1 MALLFA
7 LELFGVPSC
16 TTGTPLEAEMRR
28 TDALLAEGR
37 STEALSV
44 LLLLRDAHP
53 TEALLDR
60 QVARAYAGL
69 NRPTEEAEAW
79 EAFLRKSPAPADACL
94 RLGELFRKSGEP
106 ARFVAAA
113 QQCLSHDPGQVEVI
127 GALALAYEVLG
138 NRAAADAPIAP
149 TAPDGDLV
157 QARAWMERGLTLAPD
172 DPVLM
177 TMRSRLSNERPR

>member
-1 MALLFA
+1 MLFA

-37 STEALSV
+37 STEALSG

-69 NRPTEEAEAW
+69 NRPAEEAEAW

-138 NRAAADAPIAP
+138 NRAAADAPIAA